1 MSAIVNQTEKLVGV
15 EVSASSLKAV
25 CLDNNK
31 SLAHR
36 HAVLLESGQET
47 FAQIIN
53 FINELKNKFGNFE
66 RLGIAVPGLVH
77 QQSKRVAYSTYI
89 PEHEKI
95 DFAGEIA
102 AATNLEITIEND
114 ANAAAFG
121 EFVLGAGRGSRDIFY
136 ITLGTGIG
144 GALILDGTIWR
155 GASGFAGEFGHIA
168 IDSEG
173 MKLEDVA
180 SSANIVRRTKSRF
193 HQDHASSL
201 NSLGEEN
208 IKLADVVQAAKN
220 DDDFARMMLDR
231 TGTFVGTAVAS
242 VINLLDIEKIVVGG
256 EILQAEQIVLRAIT
270 QRAKEL
276 SFPPSFAATRIVEG
290 ELGEDAAAVGAAL
303 ASAKTGNL

>member
-1 MSAIVNQTEKLVGV
+1 MSEIVNQTKKLVGI
-15 EVSASSLKAV
+15 EVSASALKAV
-25 CLDNNK
+25 CLDDNK
-31 SLAHR
+31 ILTSEHGSR
-36 HAVLLESGQET
+36 LESGQGT

-53 FINELKNKFGNFE
+53 FINELKVKFGNFE
-66 RLGIAVPGLVH
+66 RLGIAVPGLIH
-77 QQSKRVAYSTYI
+77 QKTRRIAFSTYI

-102 AATNLEITIEND
+102 AATNLKIAIEND
-114 ANAAAFG
+114 ANAAASA

-144 GALILDGTIWR
+144 GALILDGKIWR

-208 IKLADVVQAAKN
+208 IKLADVVRAAKN
-220 DDDFARMMLDR
+220 DDDFARMMLER

-242 VINLLDIEKIVVGG
+242 VINLLNIEKVVVGG
-256 EILQAEQIVLRAIT
+256 EILQAEQIVLRSIT

-276 SFPPSFAATRIVEG
+276 SFPPSFAATQIVVG
-290 ELGEDAAAVGAAL
+290 ELGEAAAAVGAAL
-303 ASAKTGNL
+303 ASAEN